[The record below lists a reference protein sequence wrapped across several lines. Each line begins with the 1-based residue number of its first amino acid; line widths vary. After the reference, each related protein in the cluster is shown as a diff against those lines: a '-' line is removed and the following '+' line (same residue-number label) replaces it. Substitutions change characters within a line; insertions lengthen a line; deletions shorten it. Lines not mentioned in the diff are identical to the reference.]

1 MLIRDL
7 VLQLRVQQWVKN
19 VLVVVSPLAA
29 HSLLQPDVLRAAV
42 LVFGAFCAVA
52 SGIYVINDL
61 FDLEADRAHP
71 RKRNRPFASGRLPL
85 AFGALGPILLAA
97 GLLVAFRISVGTG
110 IILATYVIVSV
121 GYSVWLKTKPL
132 VDVFALSAL
141 YTLRVL
147 AGGQACDIPP
157 SAWLLLFSGFLF
169 LSLAFLKRVTEY
181 KLRQARQEDHE
192 NRRDYSS
199 RDIELLQ
206 QFGVS
211 SSFIST
217 LVLGLYFRSDRAAH
231 EYDFAPVLWA
241 AIPVLLF
248 WQARMWLAQQRGK
261 MTDDPIVFAA
271 QDRVS
276 LLCLLSLAGIYFVAS
291 FD

>member
-19 VLVVVSPLAA
+19 VLVFVSPLAA
-29 HSLLQPDVLRAAV
+29 HSLLEPDVLRAAV
-42 LVFGAFCAVA
+42 LVFGAFCATA

-71 RKRNRPFASGRLPL
+71 RKRHRPFASGRLPL
-85 AFGALGPILLAA
+85 AFAALGPILLSA
-97 GLLVAFRISVGTG
+97 GLVVAYRISVGTG
-110 IILATYVIVSV
+110 VVLTTYAFISV

-147 AGGQACDIPP
+147 AGGQACGIPP
-157 SAWLLLFSGFLF
+157 SAWLLLFTGFLF

-181 KLRQARQEDHE
+181 KLRHARQENHE

-211 SSFIST
+211 SSFVSA
-217 LVLGLYFRSDRAAH
+217 LVLGLYFSSDRAAH
-231 EYDFAPVLWA
+231 EYDYAPALWA

-248 WQARMWLAQQRGK
+248 WQARMWLAQQRGR

-271 QDRVS
+271 RDWVS